1 MKDVGQ
7 RAAELAGLKHA
18 APYIRLFKGKTFVV
32 KAGGEALETD
42 GAIRDLLQQIEI
54 LSHVGIRV
62 VLVHGGGSESSD
74 LLRAL
79 GGEPRFV
86 EGRRVTDEKALE
98 VASMVLNGTVNTRI
112 LAAARGLGL
121 PAVGLSGVDAGL
133 IQARRRPPVK
143 VGDGMVDYGFVGDV
157 VAVVPGVLTSLLDAG
172 VVPVVSPLSAADDGT
187 LLNINADTVA
197 AVLAV
202 GVRAEKLILLT
213 GAPGVLERAD
223 DPGSLVSYTDLE
235 GLRRLRDQGGLT
247 RGMLP
252 KASAIESALRGGVR
266 RVHILS
272 WQTPDGLLAEAFTN
286 EGVGTLVV
294 EDIDALTPAEQAAGQ
309 TVEVKVP

>member
-62 VLVHGGGSESSD
+62 VLVHGGGSESSG

-79 GGEPRFV
+79 GGEPRII

-98 VASMVLNGTVNTRI
+98 VAAMVLNGTVNTRI

-121 PAVGLSGVDAGL
+121 PAVGISGVDAGL
-133 IQARRRPPVK
+133 VQARRRPPVK
-143 VGDGMVDYGFVGDV
+143 VGDAMVDYGFVGDV
-157 VAVVPGVLTSLLDAG
+157 VSVRPGVLTSLLDAG
-172 VVPVVSPLSAADDGT
+172 MVPVVSPLSAADDGT

-197 AVLAV
+197 AALAV
-202 GVRAEKLILLT
+202 GLRAEKLILLT

-294 EDIDALTPAEQAAGQ
+294 EDIDALTPAEQAAGHG
-309 TVEVKVP
+309 VAVP

>member
-7 RAAELAGLKHA
+7 RAAELAGLKRA

-42 GAIRDLLQQIEI
+42 AAIRGLLEQIEI
-54 LSHVGIRV
+54 LCHVGIRV
-62 VLVHGGGSESSD
+62 VLLHGGGSESSA

-98 VASMVLNGTVNTRI
+98 VASMILNGTVNTRI
-112 LAAARGLGL
+112 LAAARALGL
-121 PAVGLSGVDAGL
+121 PAVGLSGVDAG
-133 IQARRRPPVK
+133 IVQARRRPPVK

-157 VAVVPGVLTSLLDAG
+157 VAVAPAALVSLLDAG

-197 AVLAV
+197 AALAA
-202 GVRAEKLILLT
+202 GLRAEKLILLT
-213 GAPGVLERAD
+213 GAAGVLERSD
-223 DPGSLVSYTDLE
+223 DPGSLVSYTDLD
-235 GLRRLRDQGGLT
+235 GLRSLRDQGGLT

-272 WQTPDGLLAEAFTN
+272 WQTPDGLLAEVFTN

-294 EDIDALTPAEQAAGQ
+294 EDIDALTPAEQAAGLP
-309 TVEVKVP
+309 EGVPVP